1 MIVPGSCGMIAVII
15 VDYHSEVLTR
25 RALASLVALGRDD
38 LRFTVVD
45 NGAADGIE
53 SLEADFPGLAVLR
66 PGSNRGFAAGCNL
79 GMEQATRDGADFFLL
94 LNPDTRA
101 ESDFIAPM
109 HNALLDNAEL
119 AIAGPTIIEDDEE
132 RQVTDGGGIVN
143 WWTGDAR
150 GVTGRRMQA
159 RDTYVEVPFATGAA
173 MLIRA
178 QAAVEIGPMDEG
190 YFLYFEDT
198 DYCQAFLKAGWKIGY
213 IPGAELLHATSSV
226 SGRKS
231 QPYLYYFARNRI
243 RFMRRCGRWHHRLIF
258 TLFNSFVRLPVMLV
272 LYGILRRRPLA
283 ALAIWRG
290 FVDGLRGREGPAPDQ
305 VLFRSSAAAS
315 DSR

>member
-1 MIVPGSCGMIAVII
+1 MVVAGGNGMIAVII

-25 RALASLVALGRDD
+25 RALSSLVALGRDD
-38 LRFTVVD
+38 LSFIVVD
-45 NGAADGIE
+45 NGAASRIDC
-53 SLEADFPGLAVLR
+53 LEGEFHGLRVLR
-66 PGSNRGFAAGCNL
+66 PGRNEGFAAGCNL
-79 GMEQATRDGADFFLL
+79 GMAEALHEGADYFLL

-101 ESDFIAPM
+101 EGDFVGPM
-109 HNALLDNAEL
+109 LKTLQQNSEVAVV
-119 AIAGPTIIEDDEE
+119 GPTIVEDDEVRE
-132 RQVTDGGGIVN
+132 VTDGGGIVN

-159 RDTYVEVPFATGAA
+159 DGSYVEVPFTTGAA

-178 QAAVEIGPMDEG
+178 QAAAEVGPMDEG

-213 IPGAELLHATSSV
+213 VPEAELLHATSSV
-226 SGRKS
+226 AGRKS
-231 QPYLYYFARNRI
+231 EPYLYYFARNRI
-243 RFMRRCGRWHHRLIF
+243 RFMRRCGGWHHRLVF

-272 LYGILRRRPLA
+272 LYGIVRRRPLA

-290 FVDGLRGREGPAPDQ
+290 FVDGLRGRSGPAPLQ
-305 VLFRSSAAAS
+305 SV
-315 DSR
+315 